1 MFTGHETISAQKSEP
16 ILNAMEREGMINAS
30 EKREIIQLIASH
42 SFLYTHD
49 TAEEMLEAFHG
60 DFGFCI
66 RLVELC
72 RCDTWGRFC
81 EGKIDDGKYLALIDA
96 LISLCSNTP
105 ADLCKSSLSVTLAQ
119 SL

>member
-1 MFTGHETISAQKSEP
+1 
-16 ILNAMEREGMINAS
+16 MENEGMINAS
-30 EKREIIQLIASH
+30 EKREIIKLIASH
-42 SFLYTHD
+42 SFLYTHN

-81 EGKIDDGKYLALIDA
+81 EGKIDDEKYLTLIDT
-96 LISLCSNTP
+96 LISLRPNTP
-105 ADLCKSSLSVTLAQ
+105 ADLCQSSPSTMLVQ